1 MLTYAI
7 IPAAGRGVRL
17 GMDKPKQFL
26 ELQEKPLLLHTLET
40 IAQASFLT
48 GIVLAVPEDFRSQA
62 QTLVTQHLRHGL
74 TVIVVAG
81 GKERQDSVWNA
92 LQVIPGECSMVLIHD
107 GVRPLVSVTLLN
119 DTWKAAQRT
128 GAAIA
133 AIPATDTVKRVRDGL
148 VNETLSR
155 EEIWLV
161 QTPQVFRRDLLR
173 RAYEES
179 RRCGWSATDDASLLE
194 RIGVTVS
201 VVAGDRTNLKI
212 TTPED
217 LEWLRWYLDTHG
229 SAGDFGDRHGRPPCA

>member
-40 IAQASFLT
+40 IAQATFLT

-62 QTLVTQHLRHGL
+62 QALATQRLRHAL
-74 TVIVVAG
+74 TITVVAG

-92 LQVIPGECSMVLIHD
+92 LQVIPSECSLVLIHD
-107 GVRPLVSVTLLN
+107 GVRPLVSVALLN

-133 AIPATDTVKRVRDGL
+133 AIPATDTVKRVHGEI
-148 VNETLSR
+148 VQETLPR

-161 QTPQVFRRDLLR
+161 QTPQVFRLTLLR
-173 RAYEES
+173 EAYQKA
-179 RRCGWSATDDASLLE
+179 RQFGWTVTDDASLLE
-194 RIGVTVS
+194 RTGVAVS
-201 VVAGDRTNLKI
+201 VVPGERANIKI

-217 LEWLRWYLDTHG
+217 LAWLRWYLNNRNASGAAEEH
-229 SAGDFGDRHGRPPCA
+229 

>member
-7 IPAAGRGVRL
+7 IPAAGRGLRL
-17 GMDKPKQFL
+17 GLPTPKQFL
-26 ELQEKPLLLHTLET
+26 EFHQKPLLIHTLAT
-40 IAQASFLT
+40 IAAAPFIDAL
-48 GIVLAVPEDFRSQA
+48 VLAVPGDFLIEAQA
-62 QTLVTQHLRHGL
+62 LVADYFGHAPSV
-74 TVIVVAG
+74 TVIAG

-92 LQVIPGECSMVLIHD
+92 LQVVPEACDLVLIHD
-107 GVRPLVSVTLLN
+107 GVRPLVTRQLLE
-119 DTWKAAQRT
+119 DAWRAAQQT
-128 GAAIA
+128 GAVIA

-161 QTPQVFRRDLLR
+161 QTPQVFRCDLLR

-179 RRCGWSATDDASLLE
+179 RRCGWSATDDASLVE

-217 LEWLRWYLDTHG
+217 LEWLRWYLDSR
-229 SAGDFGDRHGRPPCA
+229 SAARRFREALE